1 MFNTDLCTGQVG
13 VILPYQQGRHPI
25 DKLVVRGGRP
35 WCTDLLD
42 VFVRAGQSVASGDQ
56 VGRGSVF

>member
-1 MFNTDLCTGQVG
+1 MRTGQVG